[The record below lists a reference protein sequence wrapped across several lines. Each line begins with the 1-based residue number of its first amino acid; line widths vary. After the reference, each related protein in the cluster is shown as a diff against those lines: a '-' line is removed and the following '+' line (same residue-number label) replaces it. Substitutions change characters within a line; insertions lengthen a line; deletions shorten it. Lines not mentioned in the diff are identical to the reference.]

1 MSQEN
6 VGIARKAFAAF
17 ERGDVTAFVDLMA
30 DDIVTHRIDPDDA
43 VYYGKEG
50 FFQATA
56 EWTEDFDDWTVTAE
70 EFVEGNDG
78 VVVRVRQTARGRVS
92 GVPVESLM
100 WFDLRMHEGRIARV
114 TFHTDRARAFEAA
127 GLSE

>member
-1 MSQEN
+1 M
-6 VGIARKAFAAF
+6 AFAAF
-17 ERGDVTAFVDLMA
+17 ERGDVTAFLDLMA
-30 DDIVTHRIDPDDA
+30 DDLVTHRIDPDDA
-43 VYYGKEG
+43 VYHGKEG
-50 FFQATA
+50 FLQATA

-70 EFVEGNDG
+70 EFLEGSDG